1 MYKNEIDN
9 IIVRAMINLSA
20 LNSSCELALFLGV
33 SILCVLVTIVFCFW
47 CIYLLDAM
55 KRKWKFYRNTSDCL
69 ERDENNQ
76 KEIMAYNAKT
86 EFTKH
91 VFLFFINLLEW
102 VALIAAALAFLPS
115 LILTFDEFISKGENS
130 TSSSDDND
138 LSEQKHMRYL
148 ISSLPFR
155 NWSISCIILSLVL
168 IASLCMYLSAR
179 QAKLSWMKS
188 NKIPYLIAF
197 FLISLILT
205 QTISGIYSTV
215 NILISS
221 ICYTLL
227 LISAMVILTKQY
239 RKLLMVINWSIVDL
253 QTSGNIHLLK
263 RQIQMKRRFI
273 RTFKFLLVTFCLLLL
288 VMILGL
294 TLHSMALVYTTHSS
308 DDIIERIFHHTFG
321 VFYLANL
328 TIGLM
333 TTMSF
338 FIPYIGFGLST
349 MYVILWRLINGKTG
363 YQTHFRNPLN
373 TP

>member
-1 MYKNEIDN
+1 M
-9 IIVRAMINLSA
+9 NLSS
-20 LNSSCELALFLGV
+20 LESTCELTIFLAS
-33 SILCVLVTIVFCFW
+33 SILIILVTVVFCFW
-47 CIYLLDAM
+47 CIYLLDGM
-55 KRKWKFYRNTSDCL
+55 RRKWKCYRNASDCL

-76 KEIMAYNAKT
+76 EEIMAYNAKT
-86 EFTKH
+86 EFTKY
-91 VFLFFINLLEW
+91 VFIFFINLLEW
-102 VALIAAALAFLPS
+102 VALITAALASIPN
-115 LILTFDEFISKGENS
+115 LILRYDEIVSTKGEHF
-130 TSSSDDND
+130 DDWFDDSD

-168 IASLCMYLSAR
+168 IASLCMYLAAR

-205 QTISGIYSTV
+205 QTISAIYSTV
-215 NILISS
+215 YILISS
-221 ICYTLL
+221 LCYTLL
-227 LISAMVILTKQY
+227 FISALVILTKQY

-263 RQIQMKRRFI
+263 KQIQMKRRFT
-273 RTFKFLLVTFCLLLL
+273 RTFKFLSFTFCLLLL
-288 VMILGL
+288 VIILGL
-294 TLHSMALVYTTHSS
+294 ILHSMVLVYSTQKTYS
-308 DDIIERIFHHTFG
+308 DDIIEKIFHHTFG

-333 TTMSF
+333 TTMF
-338 FIPYIGFGLST
+338 LFIPYIGFGLSA
-349 MYVILWRLINGKTG
+349 MYVTFWRLVNGKTG
-363 YQTHFRNPLN
+363 YKTHFRNPLN